1 MLSWAHI
8 RPVGAA
14 ALALTVALGLSS
26 CGSEEPGGE
35 ATSGASSSASPSPSA
50 SKEPDKPSAK
60 DLFSSAKDSALAAK
74 SGRIS
79 GTVIEDG
86 EPMTIDLAGTADGSN
101 QEALISTPEGAVTV
115 RTVGGKTWMSADE
128 EFWLAG
134 GADEATTK
142 DLVGKFSPLDAEAAA
157 ELSDLSLGSLLT
169 VMLED
174 ADISALQSMVTDVT
188 AAKVGSTPAWSM
200 GEPSLG
206 QVLISV
212 ETQEI
217 LQMVSKGNGDL
228 TFSEWNAVK
237 PFTAPAKK
245 DIVEF

>member
-1 MLSWAHI
+1 MLLSAHV
-8 RPVGAA
+8 RSVGA
-14 ALALTVALGLSS
+14 ALALTIALGLSA
-26 CGSEEPGGE
+26 CGSEEDGGA
-35 ATSGASSSASPSPSA
+35 ATSGASSSASPSSTA
-50 SKEPDKPSAK
+50 SQAPDKPSAK
-60 DLFSSAKDSALAAK
+60 DLFASAKASALAAK
-74 SGRIS
+74 SGHIT

-101 QEALISTPEGAVTV
+101 QEVLISTAEGAVTI
-115 RTVGGKTWMSADE
+115 RSVGGKTWMSADE

-134 GADEATTK
+134 GADKATAK
-142 DLVGKFSPLDAEAAA
+142 DLVGKFSPMDAKDAA
-157 ELSDLSLGSLLT
+157 ELSDLSLGSLVS

-188 AAKVGSTPAWSM
+188 AATVGSTPAWSM

-212 ETQEI
+212 ETKEI

-237 PFTAPAKK
+237 PFKAPAKK

>member
-1 MLSWAHI
+1 MLLSAHV
-8 RPVGAA
+8 RSVGA
-14 ALALTVALGLSS
+14 ALALTIALGLSA
-26 CGSEEPGGE
+26 CGSEEDGGA
-35 ATSGASSSASPSPSA
+35 ATSGASSSASPSSTA
-50 SKEPDKPSAK
+50 SQAPDKPSAK
-60 DLFSSAKDSALAAK
+60 DLFASAKASALAAK
-74 SGRIS
+74 SGHIT

-101 QEALISTPEGAVTV
+101 QEVLISTARVLSPFARSAARRGCRRMRSSGWRGEPTRRPR
-115 RTVGGKTWMSADE
+115 RTSSAR
-128 EFWLAG
+128 
-134 GADEATTK
+134 
-142 DLVGKFSPLDAEAAA
+142 FSPMDAKDAAA
-157 ELSDLSLGSLLT
+157 LSDLSLGSLVS

-188 AAKVGSTPAWSM
+188 AATVGSTPAWSM

-206 QVLISV
+206 HVLISV
-212 ETQEI
+212 ETKEI

-237 PFTAPAKK
+237 PFKAPAKK